1 MVTTNKLRHDDDCWT
16 TEDVGNG
23 SRNSYDEGYDVSEE
37 EQIGHWGSSRFHTNS
52 LQMIEENS
60 ESKQQSNQMTQP
72 IWGQSQ
78 GPTQGEILIL
88 ITHNH
93 KPKKE
98 PFRDGSRHLL
108 ENLPLFLRALY

>member
-23 SRNSYDEGYDVSEE
+23 SSRNSYDEGYDVSEE

-93 KPKKE
+93 KPKKSHFE
-98 PFRDGSRHLL
+98 MDLDTYHSKI
-108 ENLPLFLRALY
+108 